1 MSGMGWL
8 FGRKK
13 VVPKVPFPQGRP
25 IDEKALQ
32 FPPIES
38 SERVIELDKVKEAV
52 GFSKPMAFP
61 DEQESRDMPMEE
73 EEYKLPETPEPSFP
87 SMSKYGSGS
96 SGNSGMMP
104 KHELFVKVEVYQ
116 RMLGEIDEL
125 RRGFSELQHIG
136 KAIDESEY
144 NEENNFNKLRR
155 GMKSLHDSLLQA
167 DKTLFKSQGD

>member
-1 MSGMGWL
+1 MGWL

-38 SERVIELDKVKEAV
+38 SERVIEPDKIKEAV

-61 DEQESRDMPMEE
+61 DEQESHMPMEE
-73 EEYKLPETPEPSFP
+73 DYQLPEAP
-87 SMSKYGSGS
+87 GS
-96 SGNSGMMP
+96 SPFPPISRYDSSPSRSSGMMP

-125 RRGFSELQHIG
+125 RRGFNELQHIG

>member
-1 MSGMGWL
+1 MGWL

-32 FPPIES
+32 FPTISP
-38 SERVIELDKVKEAV
+38 SERVIEPEKVKEAV

-61 DEQESRDMPMEE
+61 DEEESMLLEE
-73 EEYKLPETPEPSFP
+73 EVSEAPVPSFP
-87 SMSKYGSGS
+87 PQRKYVGPESVSAGI
-96 SGNSGMMP
+96 MP
-104 KHELFVKVEVYQ
+104 KQELYVKVEVYQ
-116 RMLGEIDEL
+116 RMLGELDDL
-125 RRGFSELQHIG
+125 RRGFAGLQQIN
-136 KAIDESEY
+136 KTIDESEY

-167 DKTLFKSQGD
+167 DKILFKSQGD